1 MNRKYTI
8 ALGLLLL
15 GTLCAAQDETN
26 NANEETEAK
35 GKPMKVAGLDM
46 EVNKRLGSAMF
57 TMFAGNNTENS
68 LSFGLAKILE
78 VTADGTEIT
87 EDKHVCKFD
96 KELKDNVEVLCQDGD
111 ETKGQYAGLDENG
124 NKTNIP
130 YVMSVKTCPLS
141 SCQDAAATIKIKSY
155 IFTSGGYICQPDC
168 EQGEGKT
175 MLQSPVFNGTAK
187 WDVEIE
193 GWKFCETCGANNDV
207 AAEKLKIFFAIAAK
221 RKGKSALAR
230 KNKGQQFDWKKCEI
244 DAGISK
250 KEDFEES
257 VTKRQADDKKPDGG
271 SKKPDGAGGD
281 QSQDKG
287 KGKDRRPSKMSGKCK
302 PARGTS
308 FKGKPEDQESF
319 RFADSDGGNAT
330 MTFRMYPMAK
340 IDGTE
345 VIEADKGFEG
355 PNVTEVQEAMTGSGD
370 TQPRKYVVITVK
382 KFSTKL
388 VYDPTGD
395 MSESGGTTTPV
406 PSSSTAL
413 GISFYIVSMLIVL
426 IINML

>member
-1 MNRKYTI
+1 MNRKYATV
-8 ALGLLLL
+8 LGLFLLAAL
-15 GTLCAAQDETN
+15 SVAQDEETKTDD
-26 NANEETEAK
+26 EEGTK

-57 TMFAGNNTENS
+57 TMFAGNNTEDS

-78 VTADGTEIT
+78 VAMLQEKKSLKKSTFAD
-87 EDKHVCKFD
+87 
-96 KELKDNVEVLCQDGD
+96 
-111 ETKGQYAGLDENG
+111 A
-124 NKTNIP
+124 
-130 YVMSVKTCPLS
+130 SAS
-141 SCQDAAATIKIKSY
+141 IKIKSY
-155 IFTSGGYICQPDC
+155 IFTSEGYICQPDC
-168 EQGEGKT
+168 EQGENKT

-193 GWKFCETCGANNDV
+193 GWKFCETCGENNDV
-207 AAEKLKIFFAIAAK
+207 VAEKLKIFFAVAAK
-221 RKGKSALAR
+221 RKGKSAIAR
-230 KNKGQQFDWKKCEI
+230 QNKGQQFDWKKCEI

-250 KEDFEES
+250 EEDFEES
-257 VTKRQADDKKPDGG
+257 KTKRQAEDKKPDGQ
-271 SKKPDGAGGD
+271 SNKPDG
-281 QSQDKG
+281 QSNKPDDKG
-287 KGKDRRPSKMSGKCK
+287 KGKDRKPSKMSGKCK

-319 RFADSDGGNAT
+319 GFADSDGGNAT

-345 VIEADKGFEG
+345 VLNAENGFEG

-382 KFSTKL
+382 KFNSKL

-395 MSESGGTTTPV
+395 MSESGGTTV
-406 PSSSTAL
+406 PSSSPTL
-413 GISFYIVSMLIVL
+413 GVSLYIASLFML
-426 IINML
+426 IINLL